1 MGRSKSY
8 KKNIV
13 CLESLWDNDIENRL
27 SVAPILE
34 LLSKRNGIR
43 VTLLTCNT
51 KEELGYN
58 LNLFK
63 KKKRYGILYLA
74 FHGKPG
80 KIILDGSS
88 VDMETLAGFMGKGF
102 SNWIVY
108 FGSCATLN
116 VKKDRIFRFMNS
128 TGILMVMGYDSY
140 VDWLVGTATDLLLL
154 DSLQFYKDMQRF
166 WNYFR
171 KHYQEMTE
179 VIGLKVFYR

>member
-1 MGRSKSY
+1 MARSKSY

-13 CLESLWDNDIENRL
+13 CLESLWDDDIENRL

-34 LLSKRNGIR
+34 LLSKRNGIK

-51 KEELGYN
+51 KEELGHN

-63 KKKRYGILYLA
+63 KKKRFGILYLA

-88 VDMETLAGFMGKGF
+88 VDIEMLAGFMGKGF
-102 SNWIVY
+102 SNRIVC

-116 VKKDRIFRFMNS
+116 VKKDRIFNFMNS
-128 TGILMVMGYDSY
+128 TGILMVMGYNRY
-140 VDWLVGTATDLLLL
+140 VDWLASTATDLLLL
-154 DSLQFYKDMQRF
+154 DSLQFYKDMRKF
-166 WNYFR
+166 WSSFR
-171 KHYQEMTE
+171 KNYQEMTE
-179 VIGLKVFYR
+179 IIGLRMFHK